1 MPDAQLNWQTLDKPQ
16 PLQSYYYQ
24 TPVGILVI
32 QLQGELVSTVQ
43 WIINPPLDAKYSGLP
58 TALEQ
63 QLNSYWLTGKM
74 TICTS
79 LLKQG
84 TEFQRNV
91 WRALYQIPPGM
102 TKTYGELAKELNT
115 GARALANACRKNPF
129 PLLIPCHRVLSK
141 TGLGGYA
148 GASSG
153 KLVNIKAALLTHEK
167 INTHAV

>member
-1 MPDAQLNWQTLDKPQ
+1 MFDAQLNWQTLDKPQ
-16 PLQSYYYQ
+16 PQLSYYYQ
-24 TPVGILVI
+24 TPAGILAI

-63 QLNSYWLTGKM
+63 QINNYWLTGKM
-74 TICTS
+74 TIRTG

-91 WRALYQIPPGM
+91 WCALYQIPPGI

-115 GARALANACRKNPF
+115 GPRALAKACRKNPF
-129 PLLIPCHRVLSK
+129 PLLIPCHRILAK

-153 KLVNIKAALLTHEK
+153 KLINIKAALLKHEK
-167 INTHAV
+167 IDTHAV